1 MEMKKIQGKIRIL
14 GAALDAVAL
23 SYFALYAYW
32 LINNNDALTKLFITI
47 NPMMTGAYCMGIAML
62 VHFLAFRNI
71 LGRIVIV
78 TPYIFTTVISFVAT
92 MGMAHWYEL
101 LIYFP
106 HEVIILATIFF
117 AVKQKTS
124 SDKTQQ

>member
-1 MEMKKIQGKIRIL
+1 
-14 GAALDAVAL
+14 
-23 SYFALYAYW
+23 
-32 LINNNDALTKLFITI
+32 
-47 NPMMTGAYCMGIAML
+47 MGIAML

-71 LGRIVIV
+71 LGRIVMV

-106 HEVIILATIFF
+106 HAVIILATIVF
-117 AVKQKTS
+117 AVKQQTS